1 MEPTQYTAE
10 IELAVVI
17 PCYNEE
23 ENIRQVVESYNNQN
37 CKDFMLILVDN
48 NSTDNTSK
56 ILEECQNVLPLN
68 IVRLIETEQGVS
80 AARKCGYNYCINNGI
95 KYVISADADTTVGPQ
110 FVQKYYTAFFVDGL
124 QVISGESNWDC
135 SSQIPFE
142 NIKQLLQNKHTVEDM
157 IVSIY
162 DDKTDGFN
170 SGFSIEA
177 YQEVGG
183 IDIMK
188 YLYRDKIYAS
198 ASDDWCLHAKFLR
211 AGYFVESVDTTNDV
225 TVNFR
230 KYLTSINNMLEGT
243 LYDKDWQNLNAQEK
257 IQYDISDKDSDTLF
271 QKFSRSAIVNFMLM
285 HCYLADDLLLTKGSI
300 DLLGSELTTSIYDKI
315 AELKEIYPYNKYN
328 DASSYFS
335 PAIHLFFIFGKQ
347 IIDRINHYMTYKNV
361 PTLKYIEYPRI
372 DKVKKKN
379 NLNMSTS
386 LDDQLLYLL
395 CTNEEVFSFFS
406 EN

>member
-1 MEPTQYTAE
+1 MERVCLLVQFGGKL
-10 IELAVVI
+10 LAT
-17 PCYNEE
+17 N
-23 ENIRQVVESYNNQN
+23 
-37 CKDFMLILVDN
+37 LW
-48 NSTDNTSK
+48 
-56 ILEECQNVLPLN
+56 
-68 IVRLIETEQGVS
+68 
-80 AARKCGYNYCINNGI
+80 
-95 KYVISADADTTVGPQ
+95 
-110 FVQKYYTAFFVDGL
+110 AFF
-124 QVISGESNWDC
+124 VISGESNWDC

-211 AGYFVESVDTTNDV
+211 AGYTVEAVDTTSDV